1 VLRIAISP
9 GWTEIGQLWAIVLL
23 RMILNFG
30 LQLEIDRAY
39 DEQEWDLE
47 VNCQLEF
54 QLGKLGYF
62 TEKTYDSIY
71 PIGGR

>member
-1 VLRIAISP
+1 MGNCTAPNDL
-9 GWTEIGQLWAIVLL
+9 ELWLATGNRSSI
-23 RMILNFG
+23 
-30 LQLEIDRAY
+30 RA
-39 DEQEWDLE
+39 QEWDLE